1 MAADGAAADTLPA
14 ATLEDWT
21 PRPWLLALLGAA
33 AALFVHLLVEDA
45 EPSAARAAGA
55 AFFVFGALSF
65 ALTLDR
71 ERWQQAAIFS
81 GGLGL
86 VMGGIAWHW
95 VRAKDSAA
103 GEEFAF
109 AAGVFASLIAVPLF
123 QAGFHRTRLATDYR
137 LTHFHVWTDAITG
150 AGAIAF
156 TGLSWLLLVLLDQL
170 LQLVGITAIDW
181 LFDQDWFGFVWTGGA
196 FGAALGV
203 LRNNLKVI
211 GSLQHVV
218 LLVLSLLA
226 VPLALALLVFLVALL
241 ASGGQAL
248 WDKTD
253 AATPVLL
260 ACAVGCFVLANAIV
274 RDDEDA
280 ITHNTVM
287 RLTGVVLAAGVLPL
301 SAFAAVSMGLR
312 IGQHGLTPERI
323 WAMIAESVAV
333 AYGLAYVVGMIRG
346 KRAGWAARVRQA
358 NLYLAAGTCVLA
370 LILALP
376 LVDFGGI
383 SARSQIARLDASKV
397 SVEDF
402 DYTALRWDFGDAG
415 RRALVR
421 LAERQGDVGERATLA
436 LQQTER
442 PYAPFDSQRPI
453 RLRDD
458 FKLTLQPEDPQ
469 LRELV
474 LDYLVSSPAV
484 CTDSCIA
491 VNLGNDSEGS
501 THFALLEGSR
511 VFGYSVV
518 VLRQGREAKVEYDRS
533 PDRLELLPGSTVEL
547 RTEPRRFIYVDGK
560 RLDRALEAVPQPPV
574 EDNGNVEDG
583 LRITVSTVE

>member
-1 MAADGAAADTLPA
+1 MTAEGAAAADLPDAGLPA
-14 ATLEDWT
+14 TPLEDWP
-21 PRPWLLALLGAA
+21 PRPWLLAGLGAF
-33 AALFVHLLVEDA
+33 AALFVHLLVDDFD
-45 EPSAARAAGA
+45 PDAARSAGA

-65 ALTLDR
+65 ALTLGPGRLRDS
-71 ERWQQAAIFS
+71 AIFS

-86 VMGGIAWHW
+86 VMGGLAWHW
-95 VRAKDSAA
+95 VRAKDSTA

-109 AAGVFASLIAVPLF
+109 AAAVFASAIAVPLF
-123 QAGFHRTRLATDYR
+123 QADFHKTRFATNYR

-150 AGAIAF
+150 AGAVAF

-170 LQLVGITAIDW
+170 LQLVGVEVIDW
-181 LFDQDWFGFVWTGGA
+181 LWDQDWFGWVWTGGA

-248 WDKTD
+248 WDATD

-280 ITHNTVM
+280 ISGNTVM
-287 RLTGVVLAAGVLPL
+287 RLTAIILAAGVLPL
-301 SAFAAVSMGLR
+301 AVFAAISMGLR

-323 WAMIAESVAV
+323 WAGIAVGVAV

-346 KRAGWAARVRQA
+346 KRPGWAAQVRQA

-370 LILALP
+370 LLLALP

-383 SARSQIARLDASKV
+383 SARNQVARLDSGKV
-397 SVEDF
+397 SAEDF
-402 DYTALRWDFGDAG
+402 DYTALRWDFGAAG
-415 RRALVR
+415 QRALAR
-421 LAERQGDVGERATLA
+421 LAERPGDVGEKAKDA
-436 LQQTER
+436 QAQTSRPYDYFER
-442 PYAPFDSQRPI
+442 PVDQAFTGTLRVQPDDPALRALVIAHLEANPWDCDSFCVALDIGPDAEGRRQVALVQGYNYQRLSLAEGAPGVPAGPAA
-453 RLRDD
+453 LA
-458 FKLTLQPEDPQ
+458 E
-469 LRELV
+469 EL
-474 LDYLVSSPAV
+474 PAW
-484 CTDSCIA
+484 
-491 VNLGNDSEGS
+491 GE
-501 THFALLEGSR
+501 
-511 VFGYSVV
+511 
-518 VLRQGREAKVEYDRS
+518 EAE
-533 PDRLELLPGSTVEL
+533 VEL
-547 RTEPRRFIYVDGK
+547 REETGRYVYVNGRRVGDP
-560 RLDRALEAVPQPPV
+560 LD
-574 EDNGNVEDG
+574 
-583 LRITVSTVE
+583 

>member
-1 MAADGAAADTLPA
+1 MTADGAAADNLPA
-14 ATLEDWT
+14 TQLEDWP
-21 PRPWLLALLGAA
+21 PRPWLLALLGAV
-33 AALFVHLLVEDA
+33 AALFVHLLVDDFD
-45 EPSAARAAGA
+45 PDAARSAGA

-65 ALTLDR
+65 ALTLGPGRLRDS
-71 ERWQQAAIFS
+71 AIFS

-86 VMGGIAWHW
+86 VMAGLAFHW

-109 AAGVFASLIAVPLF
+109 AAAVFASAIALPLF
-123 QAGFHRTRLATDYR
+123 QAEFHKTRLATNYR

-181 LFDQDWFGFVWTGGA
+181 SFDQEWFGWMWTGGA

-253 AATPVLL
+253 AATPILL

-280 ITHNTVM
+280 ITGNTVM
-287 RLTGVVLAAGVLPL
+287 RLTAIILAAGVLPL
-301 SAFAAVSMGLR
+301 SVFAAISMGLR

-323 WAMIAESVAV
+323 WAMIAVGVAV
-333 AYGLAYVVGMIRG
+333 AYGLAYVVSMIRG
-346 KRAGWAARVRQA
+346 KRAGWAAQLRQA
-358 NLYLAAGTCVLA
+358 NLNLAAGTCVLA
-370 LILALP
+370 LLLALP
-376 LVDFGGI
+376 LLDFGAI
-383 SARSQIARLDASKV
+383 SARSQVARLDAGKV
-397 SVEDF
+397 SAEDF

-415 RRALVR
+415 RRALAR
-421 LAERQGDVGERATLA
+421 LAERPGAVGEKAREAQAQTSRPHFDSVVREPPVKLRVQPDDPALRAQVLDFLEQDGWACADTCVA
-436 LQQTER
+436 LDLGTNAAGQREVALVSDYSGYNRIVLGTVDQPVQVDRAVEDDR
-442 PYAPFDSQRPI
+442 PPFDENA
-453 RLRDD
+453 
-458 FKLTLQPEDPQ
+458 KAEV
-469 LRELV
+469 REESHR
-474 LDYLVSSPAV
+474 Y
-484 CTDSCIA
+484 
-491 VNLGNDSEGS
+491 
-501 THFALLEGSR
+501 
-511 VFGYSVV
+511 
-518 VLRQGREAKVEYDRS
+518 
-533 PDRLELLPGSTVEL
+533 
-547 RTEPRRFIYVDGK
+547 IYVNGQ
-560 RLDRALEAVPQPPV
+560 RVGEPLD
-574 EDNGNVEDG
+574 
-583 LRITVSTVE
+583 

>member
-1 MAADGAAADTLPA
+1 MAAEGAAADSLPA
-14 ATLEDWT
+14 VTLEDWP
-21 PRPWLLALLGAA
+21 PRPWLLALLGAV

-65 ALTLDR
+65 ALTLNRDR
-71 ERWQQAAIFS
+71 WKEAALFS
-81 GGLGL
+81 GALGF
-86 VMGGIAWHW
+86 VMAGIAWHW
-95 VRAKDSAA
+95 VSAKDSAA

-109 AAGVFASLIAVPLF
+109 AAAVFASLIAVPLF
-123 QAGFHRTRLATDYR
+123 QAGFHRTRLATEYR

-150 AGAIAF
+150 AGAVAF
-156 TGLSWLLLVLLDQL
+156 TGLSWLMLVLLDQL
-170 LQLVGITAIDW
+170 LQLVGITLIDW

-260 ACAVGCFVLANAIV
+260 ACAVGCFVLANAII

-280 ITHNTVM
+280 ITANTVM

-301 SAFAAVSMGLR
+301 AAFAAVSMGLR

-323 WAMIAESVAV
+323 WAMIAVAVAV

-346 KRAGWAARVRQA
+346 KRAGWAARIRQA
-358 NLYLAAGTCVLA
+358 NLNLAAGTCVLA
-370 LILALP
+370 LLLALP
-376 LVDFGGI
+376 LVDFGAI
-383 SARSQIARLDASKV
+383 SARSQIARLDAGKV
-397 SVEDF
+397 SAEDF

-415 RRALVR
+415 RRALAR
-421 LAERQGDVGERATLA
+421 LAERPGEVGEKAKA
-436 LQQTER
+436 AVAQTER
-442 PYAPFDSQRPI
+442 PYGYSGRPVDQQFTGT
-453 RLRDD
+453 LRVQPDD
-458 FKLTLQPEDPQ
+458 PE
-469 LRELV
+469 LRALV
-474 LDYLVSSPAV
+474 LDHLRREPWLCSDYCVAVDLGLNQQGRRRIALVQGMGFNEVELDSGGQVAAPAV
-484 CTDSCIA
+484 QPA
-491 VNLGNDSEGS
+491 RP
-501 THFALLEGSR
+501 ALTPNSR
-511 VFGYSVV
+511 
-518 VLRQGREAKVEYDRS
+518 
-533 PDRLELLPGSTVEL
+533 VEL
-547 RTEPRRFIYVDGK
+547 RDETTRYIYVDGK
-560 RLDRALEAVPQPPV
+560 RMGQALD
-574 EDNGNVEDG
+574 
-583 LRITVSTVE
+583 

>member
-1 MAADGAAADTLPA
+1 MAAEGAAADSLPA
-14 ATLEDWT
+14 VTLEDWP
-21 PRPWLLALLGAA
+21 PRPWLLALLGAL

-55 AFFVFGALSF
+55 AFFVFGPLSF

-71 ERWQQAAIFS
+71 SRWKEAAVFS

-86 VMGGIAWHW
+86 VMAGIAWHW

-123 QAGFHRTRLATDYR
+123 QAQFHRTRLATDYR

-170 LQLVGITAIDW
+170 LQLVGITLIDW

-274 RDDEDA
+274 RDGEDA
-280 ITHNTVM
+280 ISGNTVM

-323 WAMIAESVAV
+323 WAMIAVAVAV
-333 AYGLAYVVGMIRG
+333 AYGLAYLVGMIRG
-346 KRAGWAARVRQA
+346 KRAGWATNVRQA

-370 LILALP
+370 LLLALP

-383 SARSQIARLDASKV
+383 SARGQIARLDAGKV
-397 SVEDF
+397 SAEDF

-415 RRALVR
+415 RRALAR
-421 LAERQGDVGERATLA
+421 LAEREGDVGEKAREA
-436 LQQTER
+436 QRQTSR
-442 PYAPFDSQRPI
+442 PYTPWPMGRQPEVGDLRVQPDDPALRAMVEDYLDGAPWTCSESCVAIDLGTNAQGQREVALVQGYSYERIVVGQEPAAPIAAPAVTVDPPFDV
-453 RLRDD
+453 DAMV
-458 FKLTLQPEDPQ
+458 EV
-469 LRELV
+469 REE
-474 LDYLVSSPAV
+474 SSRYV
-484 CTDSCIA
+484 Y
-491 VNLGNDSEGS
+491 VN
-501 THFALLEGSR
+501 
-511 VFGYSVV
+511 
-518 VLRQGREAKVEYDRS
+518 
-533 PDRLELLPGSTVEL
+533 
-547 RTEPRRFIYVDGK
+547 GK
-560 RLDRALEAVPQPPV
+560 RVGGPLD
-574 EDNGNVEDG
+574 
-583 LRITVSTVE
+583 

>member
-1 MAADGAAADTLPA
+1 MTADGAAADDLPDA
-14 ATLEDWT
+14 GFPATPLEDWP
-21 PRPWLLALLGAA
+21 PRPWLLAGLGAL
-33 AALFVHLLVEDA
+33 AALFVHLLVDDFD
-45 EPSAARAAGA
+45 PDAARSAGA

-65 ALTLDR
+65 ALTLGPGRIRDS
-71 ERWQQAAIFS
+71 AIFS

-86 VMGGIAWHW
+86 VMAGLAWHW

-109 AAGVFASLIAVPLF
+109 AAAVFASAIAVPLF
-123 QAGFHRTRLATDYR
+123 QADFHRTRFATNYR

-150 AGAIAF
+150 AGAVAF
-156 TGLSWLLLVLLDQL
+156 TGLSWLLLVLLDEL
-170 LQLVGITAIDW
+170 LQLVGIDVIDW
-181 LFDQDWFGFVWTGGA
+181 LWDQEWFGWIWTGGS

-280 ITHNTVM
+280 ITGNTAM
-287 RLTGVVLAAGVLPL
+287 RLTAIILAAGVLPL
-301 SAFAAVSMGLR
+301 AAFAAVSMGLR

-323 WAMIAESVAV
+323 WAMIAVGVAV

-346 KRAGWAARVRQA
+346 KRVGWATQLRQA
-358 NLYLAAGTCVLA
+358 NLNLAAGTSVLA
-370 LILALP
+370 LLLALP

-383 SARSQIARLDASKV
+383 SARNQVNRLDAGKV
-397 SVEDF
+397 SAEDF
-402 DYTALRWDFGDAG
+402 DYTALRWDFGAAG
-415 RRALVR
+415 QRALAR
-421 LAERQGDVGERATLA
+421 LAERPGEVGEKAKA
-436 LQQTER
+436 AQAQTER
-442 PYAPFDSQRPI
+442 PYDYFARPVD
-453 RLRDD
+453 RAFTGTLRVQPDD
-458 FKLTLQPEDPQ
+458 PA
-469 LRELV
+469 LRSLV
-474 LDYLVSSPAV
+474 VSHLEANPWECESYCVALDLG
-484 CTDSCIA
+484 TDA
-491 VNLGNDSEGS
+491 
-501 THFALLEGSR
+501 
-511 VFGYSVV
+511 
-518 VLRQGREAKVEYDRS
+518 QGRRDVALVQGYNYQRLLLAEGAPSVPAGPAAIAEELPAWGEEA
-533 PDRLELLPGSTVEL
+533 TVEL
-547 RTEPRRFIYVDGK
+547 REETGRYVYVNGRRVGDPVD
-560 RLDRALEAVPQPPV
+560 
-574 EDNGNVEDG
+574 
-583 LRITVSTVE
+583 

>member
-1 MAADGAAADTLPA
+1 MAAEGAAANSLPA
-14 ATLEDWT
+14 VTLEDWP
-21 PRPWLLALLGAA
+21 PRPWLLALLGAV

-71 ERWQQAAIFS
+71 DRWRHAAIFS

-86 VMGGIAWHW
+86 VMAGIAWHW
-95 VRAKDSAA
+95 VGAKDSAA

-109 AAGVFASLIAVPLF
+109 AAAVFASLIAVPLF

-156 TGLSWLLLVLLDQL
+156 TGLSWLMLVLLDQL
-170 LQLVGITAIDW
+170 LQLVGITLIDW

-280 ITHNTVM
+280 ITGNTVM

-301 SAFAAVSMGLR
+301 SAFAAVSMSLR

-323 WAMIAESVAV
+323 WAMIAVAVAV
-333 AYGLAYVVGMIRG
+333 AYGLAYVIGMIRG

-370 LILALP
+370 LLLALP
-376 LVDFGGI
+376 LIDFGGV
-383 SARSQIARLDASKV
+383 SARSQIARLDAGKV
-397 SVEDF
+397 SAEDF

-415 RRALVR
+415 RRALAR
-421 LAERQGDVGERATLA
+421 LATRDGDVGEKAKA
-436 LQQTER
+436 AVAQTER
-442 PYAPFDSQRPI
+442 PYGYLGRPTGQQFTGT
-453 RLRDD
+453 LRVQPDD
-458 FKLTLQPEDPQ
+458 PE
-469 LRELV
+469 LRALV
-474 LDYLVSSPAV
+474 LDYLRREPWMCADYCVAV
-484 CTDSCIA
+484 D
-491 VNLGNDSEGS
+491 LGLN
-501 THFALLEGSR
+501 
-511 VFGYSVV
+511 
-518 VLRQGREAKVEYDRS
+518 RQGRRRVALVQGMGFNEVELDSGGQVAAPAAQPAPPAVTPNSR
-533 PDRLELLPGSTVEL
+533 VEL
-547 RTEPRRFIYVDGK
+547 REETTRYLYVDGK
-560 RLDRALEAVPQPPV
+560 RVGQALD
-574 EDNGNVEDG
+574 
-583 LRITVSTVE
+583 